1 MFQVLTNKGH
11 EVLVQNN
18 GGYEAGFTNEDY
30 KNAGAKIIE
39 NAEEIFKKSEIIVKV
54 KEPQMNE
61 VKMIRENQIIYTYL
75 HLAAAKELTEG
86 LIKSKSI
93 CIAYETVTDDNGR
106 LPLLAPMSAVAG
118 RMSIQA
124 GAHSLEKNQKGR
136 GLLLGG
142 APGVEP
148 ANVVIL
154 GGGVVGENAAIMAT
168 GMKSKVYV
176 VDKSKERLKQLHEM
190 FGDKIIPTDSEKT
203 DLNKLVFECDLLVGG
218 VLIPGAEA
226 PKLITKEMI
235 KKMKR
240 GSVVVDVAIDQGGCI
255 ETSKPTTHA
264 NPTFLVDDVVHYC
277 VANMPGGVPRTS
289 TMALNKATLP
299 LLIKLADQGY
309 KQTLQEN
316 KNYLAGLNVFK
327 GKITFKG
334 VADAFK
340 FDYTPPSRPKGITQN
355 KHFFQNI
362 TLNKPIMLS
371 HSVL

>member
-1 MFQVLTNKGH
+1 MIIGVPKEIKLQEHRIGLTPDSVKMLTSKGH
-11 EVLVQNN
+11 EVLVQEN
-18 GGYEAGFTNEDY
+18 GGYEAGFSNEDY
-30 KNAGAKIIE
+30 KNSGAKIIE
-39 NAEEIFKKSEIIVKV
+39 KAEEIYKNAETIVKV

-93 CIAYETVTDDNGR
+93 CIAYETVTDDSGK

-154 GGGVVGENAAIMAT
+154 GGGVVGENAAIIAT
-168 GMKSKVYV
+168 GMRGKVYI
-176 VDKSKERLKQLHEM
+176 VDKSKERLKELHEM
-190 FGDKIIPTDSEKT
+190 FGDKIVPSESDKT
-203 DLNKLVFECDLLVGG
+203 DLKKLISECDLLIGG

-226 PKLITKEMI
+226 PKLVTKEMV
-235 KKMKR
+235 KNMKR
-240 GSVVVDVAIDQGGCI
+240 GSVVVDVAIDQGGCV

-264 NPTFLVDDVVHYC
+264 NPTYLVDDVVHYC

-309 KQTLQEN
+309 KKTLKEN

-334 VADAFK
+334 VAEAFK
-340 FDYTPPSRPKGITQN
+340 LNYTPAEKA
-355 KHFFQNI
+355 
-362 TLNKPIMLS
+362 LLE
-371 HSVL
+371 